1 MKIWERVIRTVY
13 FGEKATS
20 ESYIRYLRKKGV
32 QIGKGTTFYA
42 PHQCYVDVQ
51 YPWLVTIG
59 KDVSITAGTRILS
72 HDYSWSVL
80 ERVYGV
86 KLGQAGAV
94 RIEDNVFVGNGTII
108 LPGTTIGRD
117 TVIGAGSVVKGN
129 IPPGSVA
136 AGNPCRK
143 IMDLESFFNKRKLRQ
158 KEEAALLANAYY
170 AATGQVPP
178 PYVLREFTGLYA
190 KNTQGQ
196 REDTALYRSYQSLL
210 DDILAKEDR

>member
-86 KLGQAGAV
+86 KLGQA
-94 RIEDNVFVGNGTII
+94 
-108 LPGTTIGRD
+108 
-117 TVIGAGSVVKGN
+117 
-129 IPPGSVA
+129 PP
-136 AGNPCRK
+136 
-143 IMDLESFFNKRKLRQ
+143 L
-158 KEEAALLANAYY
+158 
-170 AATGQVPP
+170 
-178 PYVLREFTGLYA
+178 YVLREFTGLYA